1 MCLNNSI
8 SIGILGKLKHISYLV
23 RSKVKVLQGKE
34 MRVME
39 FVWILISAIGLFVLF
54 NWLMGYRKEHIQI
67 DFEERYFKEK
77 EYIAAIKRELEDQG
91 RVVQYKGN
99 RKFVVDGQSY
109 LFIERNVPMGGVPMQ
124 RTILKPVKE

>member
-1 MCLNNSI
+1 
-8 SIGILGKLKHISYLV
+8 
-23 RSKVKVLQGKE
+23 

-54 NWLMGYRKEHIQI
+54 YWLMGYRKGHIQI

-77 EYIAAIKRELEDQG
+77 EYIEAIKRELEDQG

-99 RKFVVDGQSY
+99 RKFVADGQSY
-109 LFIERNVPMGGVPMQ
+109 LFIERNVPMQ